1 MCASQG
7 LRPCAPSGALH
18 TPRTPVLIA
27 IINRRAINAALS
39 LNYLLYFYRNF
50 RLPQAPRG
58 SRFLRKLAPLRA
70 RRLRRP
76 ARRARGLKGVLYSTA
91 AGAPPLR
98 PVGCAPSGELHTPR
112 TPVLIAIINRRVINA
127 ALSLSITY
135 YISIGIFA
143 FPKLRAARA
152 SCGSLRPCGRGGCAA
167 PLAALGG

>member
-1 MCASQG
+1 MRHYLFQLPIIFLSEFSPSPSPAR
-7 LRPCAPSGALH
+7 LALPAEACAPAGAAAAPPRSPRSGVKGVLYSTAAGASSGALH

-27 IINRRAINAALS
+27 IINRRVINAALS
-39 LNYLLYFYRNF
+39 LSITYYFYRNF

-98 PVGCAPSGELHTPR
+98 PVGEHFT
-112 TPVLIAIINRRVINA
+112 
-127 ALSLSITY
+127 
-135 YISIGIFA
+135 
-143 FPKLRAARA
+143 
-152 SCGSLRPCGRGGCAA
+152 RP
-167 PLAALGG
+167 